1 MTTAIDAASNVNNSG
16 NSVQN
21 DSNQKG
27 NMPCNLSK
35 DVKHKNASCR

>member
-1 MTTAIDAASNVNNSG
+1 MAIDAASNVNNSG

-27 NMPCNLSK
+27 NIPWDLLK
-35 DVKHKNASCR
+35 YGKHKNASCR